1 MAKYATKKRASSED
15 DDLLKEAREAFGR
28 CEDAE
33 RDNRQ
38 TALDDIRFARAG
50 EQWPENILKQRE
62 TEGRPAL
69 TINKLPSIIRQVVN
83 DARQNKPSIKVH
95 PADSG
100 ADPETA
106 EVINGL
112 IRNIEY
118 ASSADTAYD
127 TATECAVSGGFGFWR
142 VTMDYAY
149 DDSFDMDLCIK
160 RVSNPFSVYG
170 DPNGREADSSD
181 WDVAFVV
188 DRVSKK
194 QYEREYHDAAKVDWE
209 DTSWTGLD
217 DTWVTEDD
225 VLTAEWWTR
234 EKIDKEV
241 LLLSDGRV
249 IDPKSLEQSEFQIA
263 LQAGMIEVVNQRTTK
278 SCKVTQR
285 ILSGAEVLKTTEWP
299 GKYIPI
305 VPVYGEEFDIE
316 GKRYLRGLI
325 HHAVDPQRML
335 NYWRTA
341 ATEMVALA
349 PKVPY
354 IGKKG
359 SFKTDVHKWNTANV
373 KSHSYMEYD
382 GEVPP
387 QRQPLDAGPAAGALQ
402 EALNASDDIKSTT
415 GLFDASLGAK
425 SNETSG
431 RAIMARQ
438 REGDVSTFHFMDN
451 MARAV
456 RHTGR
461 ILIDLIPHVYTG
473 ERAVRVIGEDGE
485 QKKVTVNAPQEET
498 DPKTGEV
505 FMRLHDLTSGKYD
518 LVVKSGPSFTTRRE
532 EAAMQM
538 TEMIRAFPEA
548 APIVGPELAKNLDW
562 PGADKI
568 AEKMEK
574 MASGQLPPEVQQQ
587 IEQGKQ
593 ELQRLTEENQQLKMD
608 QTAEAQK
615 LQMEAQS
622 NRQRLQMEREKVAA
636 ELAAT
641 EEIERLKIASAERV
655 AMFKAQSEAKVNAM
669 KVQAQSQLQA
679 ESNRMSAANQAEAN
693 KMKVQA
699 NGKSG

>member
-1 MAKYATKKRASSED
+1 MAKAKKPASDD
-15 DDLLKEAREAFGR
+15 DDLLAEAREAFGR

-50 EQWPENILKQRE
+50 EQWPEDILKQRQ

-69 TINKLPSIIRQVVN
+69 TINRLPTYIRQVVN

-118 ASSADTAYD
+118 SSNADTAYD
-127 TATECAVSGGFGFWR
+127 TATECAVTGGFGYWR
-142 VTMDYAY
+142 VSMDYSY
-149 DDSFDMDLCIK
+149 EDSFDMDLCIK

-181 WDVAFVV
+181 WDVAFVT
-188 DRVSKK
+188 DRLSKA
-194 QYEREYHDAAKVDWE
+194 QYELEYADAEKVDWE
-209 DTSWTGLD
+209 DTSWTELGE
-217 DTWVTEDD
+217 TWISDDD
-225 VLTAEWWTR
+225 VMVCEWWTR
-234 EKIDKEV
+234 EKVDKEV

-249 IDPKSLEQSEFQIA
+249 VDPKSLEQPEFQIA
-263 LQAGMIEVVNQRTTK
+263 LQSGMLQVVKQRTTK

-285 ILSGAEVLKTTEWP
+285 IMSGAEVLKTTEWP
-299 GKYIPI
+299 GKFIPI

-325 HHAVDPQRML
+325 HNAIDPQRML

-341 ATEMVALA
+341 ATELVALA
-349 PKVPY
+349 PRTPY
-354 IGKKG
+354 IGPKG
-359 SFKTDVHKWNTANV
+359 AFKTDTARWNTANT
-373 KSHSYMEYD
+373 KSHAYLEYD
-382 GEVPP
+382 GATPP
-387 QRQPLDAGPAAGALQ
+387 QRQPLDSGKAAGALQ
-402 EALNASDDIKSTT
+402 EALNASDDIKATT
-415 GLFDASLGAK
+415 GLFDASMGAR

-431 RAIMARQ
+431 RAIMARE

-451 MARAV
+451 MARAI

-461 ILIDLIPHVYTG
+461 ILIDLIPKVYTG
-473 ERAVRVIGEDGE
+473 ARAVRIIGEDGE
-485 QKKVTVNAPQEET
+485 QKAVKLNQPQQEQ

-505 FMRLHDLTSGKYD
+505 FMRLHDLAAGKYD
-518 LVVKSGPSFTTRRE
+518 LTVKTGPSFTTRRE
-532 EAAMQM
+532 EAAFQM
-538 TEMIRAFPEA
+538 TEMIRAFPPS
-548 APIVGPELAKNLDW
+548 APIIGPELAKNLDW

-568 AEKMEK
+568 AEKLE
-574 MASGQLPPEVQQQ
+574 AVTSGQLPPEVMKK
-587 IEQGKQ
+587 IEEGKAQ
-593 ELQRLTEENQQLKMD
+593 LQKLTQENQQLKMD
-608 QTAEAQK
+608 QSAEQAK
-615 LQMEAQS
+615 FQMEAQS
-622 NRQRLQMEREKVAA
+622 SAAKLKMEMQANQAKLNMEREKIVA
-636 ELAAT
+636 ELRAH
-641 EEIERLKIASAERV
+641 EEIERLKIESAERLAIIKIQADTKIK
-655 AMFKAQSEAKVNAM
+655 AMTA
-669 KVQAQSQLQA
+669 QAQA
-679 ESNRMSAANQAEAN
+679 HNQAEAN